1 MKTPTLYDHA
11 GRPVRKA
18 ELQKEPL
25 GPTLSGIRQTFSG
38 HPEAGLTPG
47 RLAMLMRAAEN
58 GYAGDYLDLA
68 EAVEERYLR
77 YQSVLGVRKRAVS
90 QLEIS
95 VEAAADDA
103 ESRRTAELVESW
115 VRREDLSDEIVD
127 CLDAIGKGYSE
138 TEIIWDFSEKQWW
151 PKRLEHKDP
160 RWFEFDRTFRRELMI
175 RAEGGRLEP
184 IPPYKF
190 VSHRY
195 KAKTG
200 LPIRGGLTRGAA
212 WAWLFVSYSLKDWLV
227 FAEVYGQ
234 PFRLGKYPPGAT
246 REEKEVLRQ
255 AVSGMSSDLGVMI
268 PEAMLLELVET
279 SGGGRRGG
287 EVYERMVRY
296 WDSTIAILVL
306 GQNLTTE
313 VSGGS
318 YAAAKTHDDVRAD
331 IRRADAR
338 ALEITFNR
346 DLVRPLIDLNFGP
359 RRSYPRVR
367 IGTDDEWSTD
377 KVESITRLVDR
388 GLRVG
393 QETVR
398 RRMGIPEPEED
409 AELLR
414 PESGQAKP
422 SDLQFAR
429 GEPSDPLSEAVAEI
443 EAEGLSDW
451 EQQVDPILEPIRTLA
466 RTAGS
471 YAEFQEQLPGLLEEM
486 DSHELIRRLATAA
499 LKARGRGDST
509 DA

>member
-1 MKTPTLYDHA
+1 MRTPTLYDHA
-11 GRPVRKA
+11 GRPVKKA
-18 ELQKEPL
+18 ELLDEPL

-38 HPEAGLTPG
+38 HPEAGLTPR

-58 GYAGDYLDLA
+58 GYAAEYLDLA

-95 VEAAADDA
+95 VESAADDA

-115 VRREDLSDEIVD
+115 VMREDLSDEIVD

-151 PKRLEHKDP
+151 PNRLEHKDP
-160 RWFEFDRTFRRELMI
+160 RWFEFDRTFRRDLMI
-175 RAEGGRLEP
+175 RAEGGGLDP

-268 PEAMLLELVET
+268 PEAMLLELVEAK
-279 SGGGRRGG
+279 GGGGKG
-287 EVYERMVRY
+287 AEVYERMVRY

-313 VSGGS
+313 VSEGS
-318 YAAAKTHDDVRAD
+318 HAAAKTHDDVRAD

-359 RRSYPRVR
+359 RSSYPRVR

-377 KVESITRLVDR
+377 KVESLTRLVDR

-398 RRMGIPEPEED
+398 RRMGIPEPKED

-414 PESGQAKP
+414 PEGGKARP

-429 GEPSDPLSEAVAEI
+429 GEPSDPLSEALAEI

-451 EQQVDPILEPIRTLA
+451 EQQVDPILEPIRKLA

-471 YAEFQEQLPGLLEEM
+471 YAEFQSELTELLEQM
-486 DSHELIRRLATAA
+486 DSHELVRRLATAA